1 MLVMPLKSYCVK
13 VRVVNLI
20 DSGVG
25 RVNDQFLDL
34 FGLYQSIPSSIACML
49 CEDVKDSS
57 AYIKLMVLDLWI
69 FNACDAPQI
78 LLCQG

>member
-1 MLVMPLKSYCVK
+1 MLIYTCRDFWTDIDRS
-13 VRVVNLI
+13 